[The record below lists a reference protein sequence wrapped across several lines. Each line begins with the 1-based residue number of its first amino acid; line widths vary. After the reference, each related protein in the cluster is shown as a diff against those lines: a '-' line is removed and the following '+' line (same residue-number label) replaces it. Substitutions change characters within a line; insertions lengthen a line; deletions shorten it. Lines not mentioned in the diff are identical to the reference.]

1 MWIKEAFVVH
11 VIDRR
16 LNDKHKSVGN
26 RERFLRRFRR
36 QIKEAVSKAI
46 KERGITDVE
55 SGEKVSVP
63 VQDISEPVFSHSRK
77 GIWEQVHPGNREFVE
92 GDEFDRPPNKEGGSG
107 AGKASNGGAG
117 EDEFGFELTK
127 EEFLNF
133 FFDDLAL
140 PNLIKTQ
147 LANMQAFQQ
156 VRAGY
161 ASDGTPNNI
170 DVVRSL
176 KSAMGRRIALTA
188 EPLARMQ
195 ELQQQL
201 EEILHQ
207 EGAQSPRVLA
217 LEEEIAH
224 LKGRLKAIPYL
235 DPFDLKYTNRIRRP
249 KPCTQAVMFCV
260 MDVSGS
266 MDEHKKD
273 IAKRFFILLYLFLS
287 RNYEHIEVVFVRHH
301 TEAYEVNEEAFF
313 HARDTGGTVVSSA
326 LKLVSKI
333 ITERYSPEDWN
344 IYIAQASDGDNW
356 DSDSAVCGTLL
367 KERLL
372 PITQYYAYIEIT
384 EGEPQNLWYEYE
396 TVATEFP
403 QFAMCKLQQASEIYP
418 VFRELFKKNSER
430 QIA

>member
-1 MWIKEAFVVH
+1 MAH
-11 VIDRR
+11 LIDRR
-16 LNDKHKSVGN
+16 LNDKHKSVVN

-36 QIKEAVSKAI
+36 QIREAVSKAI
-46 KERGITDVE
+46 KDRGITDVD

-63 VQDISEPVFSHSRK
+63 VQDISEPVFSHSRE
-77 GIWEQVHPGNREFVE
+77 GVWEQVHPGNREFVK
-92 GDEFDRPPNKEGGSG
+92 GDEFDRPSGQGKGGG
-107 AGKASNGGAG
+107 AGKASQGGEG
-117 EDEFGFELTK
+117 EDEFGFELSK

-133 FFDDLAL
+133 FFEDLAL

-170 DVVRSL
+170 DIVRSL
-176 KSAMGRRIALTA
+176 KSAMGRRIALA
-188 EPLARMQ
+188 SEPLARIQALSQ
-195 ELQQQL
+195 ELDELLQVDD
-201 EEILHQ
+201 EH
-207 EGAQSPRVLA
+207 SPNVLA
-217 LEEEIAH
+217 LQEEIARH
-224 LKGRLKAIPYL
+224 RGRLAAIPYL
-235 DPFDLKYTNRIRRP
+235 DPFDLKYSNRVKRP
-249 KPCTQAVMFCV
+249 RPCTQAVMFCV

-273 IAKRFFILLYLFLS
+273 VAKRFFILLYLFLS

-301 TEAYEVNEEAFF
+301 TQAYEVNEEAFF

-333 ITERYSPEDWN
+333 ITERYNPEDWN

-356 DSDSAVCGTLL
+356 DSDSTICTQIL
-367 KERLL
+367 KEKLM

-384 EGEPQNLWYEYE
+384 EDESQNLWYEY
-396 TVATEFP
+396 TSVAAEFP
-403 QFAMCKLQQASEIYP
+403 QFAMRKIKQANEIYP
-418 VFRELFKKNSER
+418 VFRDLFKKTNER
-430 QIA
+430 PVIV